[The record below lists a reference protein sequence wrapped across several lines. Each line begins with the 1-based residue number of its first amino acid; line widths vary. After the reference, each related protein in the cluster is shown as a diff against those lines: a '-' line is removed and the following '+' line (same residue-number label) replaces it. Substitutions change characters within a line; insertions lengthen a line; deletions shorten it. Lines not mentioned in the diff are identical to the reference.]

1 MEVDGY
7 EDLVEVGRGG
17 FGVVYRAWQPSLG
30 RAVALKVVAGSGLL
44 SAEDRRRF
52 EREALAMGQ
61 LSWHPNIAG
70 IYGTG
75 ETSAGQPYLAMEYFV
90 AGSLGDRIRQR
101 GALPPAAVLDYGV
114 SLAGALQ
121 SAHDAGLLHRDIKP
135 DNVLVD
141 DFGVPKLAD
150 FGIAVIAGHTRT
162 ASGVIT
168 GSVAHVAP
176 EILNGEPASER
187 SDVYSLGSTLFE
199 LAAGHSAFVRPD
211 DESIVAIA
219 LRVASHPTPDL
230 RPLGIPGP
238 VADVVEAS
246 MTKSPADRF
255 QSMEAF
261 GRALQH
267 AQRATGQPITALPV
281 APDGTEAANDEP
293 ATWSTAP
300 ITVTLPAEANSGDG
314 TLDATHDFASVNVA
328 SVATAKKPRRARTAV
343 IAATV
348 VLAAMLAGSLAFAA
362 REGDSSGDPAATPA
376 GTDASSPT
384 ASEPSTTTTSPATS
398 TTNPNPETPARAAM
412 VDIETGPSPEGV
424 AATDQAVWVATNTGL
439 TRVAPETDSVETTIE
454 LETSSIGPGL
464 AGVAATADA
473 AWVVDATDATV
484 TRVDAASGAVSDT
497 IELRQGAASFPAY
510 ISATEDA
517 VWVLGTELTR
527 IDASNNLARNIEIDC
542 GIGGC
547 EGVAATADA
556 VWLAAGGE
564 DTVIRVDPTTN
575 AVDDTI
581 SVGSS
586 PTGVAATP
594 TAVWVANQLDET
606 VQRIDPDTNDVIETI
621 PIPDS
626 DLRGV
631 AATNDDVWAIDSGGT
646 LYRIDPDTNE
656 VTATLETGHRSSPDG
671 YIAATD
677 DAVWVTST
685 DDDLV
690 TRIDASAV

>member
-199 LAAGHSAFVRPD
+199 LAAGHTAFVRPD

-238 VADVVEAS
+238 VADVIEAS
-246 MTKSPADRF
+246 MAKNSAERF

-267 AQRATGQPITALPV
+267 AQRASGQAVTALPLRPTDTDPPPDSGLA
-281 APDGTEAANDEP
+281 APSSARIE
-293 ATWSTAP
+293 
-300 ITVTLPAEANSGDG
+300 VTLPDEATQQG
-314 TLDATHDFASVNVA
+314 TIAPEKTHESASTDAVSAA
-328 SVATAKKPRRARTAV
+328 ATDKPRRIRTAV
-343 IAATV
+343 IGGAVAL
-348 VLAAMLAGSLAFAA
+348 LAVFAGSLAFAA
-362 REGDSSGDPAATPA
+362 RSDDSSDQSAATSAP
-376 GTDASSPT
+376 SPST
-384 ASEPSTTTTSPATS
+384 SVPITTTTAPATA
-398 TTNPNPETPARAAM
+398 TTSRPESEPTARNAM

-424 AATDQAVWVATNTGL
+424 AATDQAVWVATDTGL
-439 TRVAPETDSVETTIE
+439 TRVAPETDSVEATIP
-454 LETSSIGPGL
+454 LETSVITNYS
-464 AGVAATADA
+464 GVAATGDA
-473 AWVVDATDATV
+473 AWVVATDQTV
-484 TRVDAASGAVSDT
+484 TRVDAASGAVSDP
-497 IELRQGAASFPAY
+497 IELDLGAASFPAH
-510 ISATEDA
+510 IAATEDA
-517 VWVLGTELTR
+517 VWVPGGDTLAR
-527 IDASNNLARNIEIDC
+527 IDPSSSSVSYIEVDC
-542 GIGGC
+542 DLGGC
-547 EGVAATADA
+547 ESIAATADA
-556 VWLAAGGE
+556 VWLADPQG
-564 DTVIRVDPTTN
+564 DSVIRVDPDTN

-581 SVGSS
+581 AVGRL

-594 TAVWVANQLDET
+594 SAVWVVNQLDDT
-606 VQRIDPDTNDVIETI
+606 VQRIDPDTNNVIETI
-621 PIPDS
+621 PIPDGAS
-626 DLRGV
+626 PRGI
-631 AATNDDVWAIDSGGT
+631 AATNDDVWVIAVDGT
-646 LYRIDPDTNE
+646 LHHIDPDTNE
-656 VTATLETGHRSSPDG
+656 VTATLDTGHRSSG
-671 YIAATD
+671 YLAATD
-677 DAVWVTST
+677 DAVWVTAR
-685 DDDLV
+685 DDDTV
-690 TRIDASAV
+690 TRIDASAA